1 MVKRKHIASDD
12 RPTLR
17 VQIRLLML
25 LQAVENA
32 GIVPVRLARFHTFAF
47 LSNVLAPVWEVPVF
61 DGKIF
66 KRKGGP
72 FYPTLQRDLDL
83 LVGMG
88 VVVISDLRHTLNK
101 QNRWQLDG
109 SYRLNHGFADKVI
122 GIVKTFEADA
132 LLLQFLQELA
142 FAFSAL
148 SDTEMERASGE
159 DATYADSFIDFG
171 NVLDFAEWQHRNCS
185 ANAAEHLRLLAPSGI
200 RPTSGEMI
208 RFYLMHLK
216 SRLNDGD
223 HK

>member
-1 MVKRKHIASDD
+1 MVKGKHKASDD
-12 RPTLR
+12 YSTLR

-32 GIVPVRLARFHTFAF
+32 GIVPIRLVRFHTFAF

-66 KRKGGP
+66 KRKAGP

-88 VVVISDLRHTLNK
+88 LVVISDLRHTLNK
-101 QNRWQLDG
+101 QGRWQLDG

-122 GIVKTFEADA
+122 GIIETFEADA

-142 FAFSAL
+142 FAFSTL

-159 DATYADSFIDFG
+159 DATYADSLVDFG
-171 NVLDFAEWQHRNCS
+171 NVLDFAEWQDRNCS
-185 ANAAEHLRLLAPSGI
+185 ANAAEYLRALTPGGI
-200 RPTSGEMI
+200 HPTSGEMI
-208 RFYLMHLK
+208 RFYVMHLK
-216 SRLNDGD
+216 SRLTGGD